1 MQQRFFTFIFSYIIE
16 RFIKMLVLYFL
27 WSFSWP
33 PPPWWLRID
42 LHLNSIHHSPFVPFS
57 LFSGSIRWK
66 HSVTCTDP
74 RQRWSW
80 RKWRRLPE
88 ARISHCNNST
98 ATEAVSL
105 TWWQAEAEVA
115 EVVDPEWR
123 PNGWRHSG
131 RWPTVRLRKMCRHL
145 VRLRQQPDRVR
156 HSAIQSRLTSNYVI
170 VIVVLV
176 IIPFSFWF
184 WYFIISFG
192 EKTFCL

>member
-1 MQQRFFTFIFSYIIE
+1 M
-16 RFIKMLVLYFL
+16 
-27 WSFSWP
+27 
-33 PPPWWLRID
+33 
-42 LHLNSIHHSPFVPFS
+42 
-57 LFSGSIRWK
+57 RWK

-74 RQRWSW
+74 KLRWSW

-105 TWWQAEAEVA
+105 TWWQARVA

-145 VRLRQQPDRVR
+145 VRLCQQPDRVR
-156 HSAIQSRLTSNYVI
+156 HHSAIQSHLISNYVTIII
-170 VIVVLV
+170 VLSIYRHSLLILIWIFHHIIWRKKKKKRFVYIRGYNDSLYSSRYCISISISVSLIFALWCLV
-176 IIPFSFWF
+176 FFDFFADCAMMMKP
-184 WYFIISFG
+184 
-192 EKTFCL
+192 KTYKN